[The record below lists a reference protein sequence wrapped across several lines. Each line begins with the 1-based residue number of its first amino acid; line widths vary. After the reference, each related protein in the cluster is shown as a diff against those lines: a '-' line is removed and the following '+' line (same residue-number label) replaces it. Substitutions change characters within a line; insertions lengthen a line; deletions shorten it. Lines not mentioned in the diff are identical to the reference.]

1 MVIKEDH
8 GYDMDVNVRWVS
20 NLSKNKSQSP
30 ALLGAHD
37 ILLSDIEIKLEP
49 KEGKKDA
56 KVDQMAGV
64 VLKVT
69 SGTKNF

>member
-1 MVIKEDH
+1 M
-8 GYDMDVNVRWVS
+8 
-20 NLSKNKSQSP
+20 
-30 ALLGAHD
+30 LGAHD